1 MSAGLYLTGKVWRF
15 VANPNDDQ
23 VGGANPSGTVVY
35 DTVSARIE
43 TEQPTLA
50 LLEQGL
56 ETPIIFVG
64 ILSPGTLILKHNDQ
78 FEVTAPQL
86 SPYVNQKFRI
96 IGIQQSSMIDP
107 RAFIVVTMRRLEEAH
122 QNVYQ

>member
-1 MSAGLYLTGKVWRF
+1 MSAGLYLTGRVWRF
-15 VANPNDDQ
+15 TANNRDDKI
-23 VGGANPSGTVVY
+23 GGATPSGTVIY
-35 DTVSARIE
+35 DAVSARIE

-64 ILSPGTLILKHNDQ
+64 LLSPGSLLLKHNDQ
-78 FEVTAPQL
+78 FEVTAPRL
-86 SPYVNQKFRI
+86 SPYMNERFRI

-107 RAFIVVTMRRLEEAH
+107 RAFITVTMRRIEEAH
-122 QNVYQ
+122 SNVYQ